1 MILSENFRRAARAIS
16 STRLSDLD
24 TVARTIWRGCADGEL
39 SEEEAAGLIA
49 ALEGRPGHAWLR
61 AGLPGPDDRVDKPVQ
76 RLWQA

>member
-24 TVARTIWRGCADGEL
+24 TVARTILRGCADRKL
-39 SEEEAAGLIA
+39 SEEEAGLIA

-61 AGLPGPDDRVDKPVQ
+61 AGLPGPDDRVDKPVR